1 MRCPMKT
8 TPMKKKHKEWHDKAR
23 RFLTKLNIIPA
34 PRLHEENSK
43 PEKEEEEE
51 EEEEKPAIP

>member
-1 MRCPMKT
+1 MPDENNT
-8 TPMKKKHKEWHDKAR
+8 DEKKHKEWHDKAR
-23 RFLTKLNIIPA
+23 LFLTKLNIIPA

-51 EEEEKPAIP
+51 EEEKQ

>member
-1 MRCPMKT
+1 MKT

-23 RFLTKLNIIPA
+23 LFLTKLNIIPA